1 MLLIA
6 TILSNINKMTEI
18 LKVPKSWKIKK
29 KEWIKQ
35 ESSCLKQSRRHIIL
49 LGIRKDKKENLLKL
63 KIKIKFQNLNLNFQ
77 ALFRIFKSYLK
88 SSFCP

>member
-1 MLLIA
+1 MLKAL
-6 TILSNINKMTEI
+6 E
-18 LKVPKSWKIKK
+18 
-29 KEWIKQ
+29 KEN
-35 ESSCLKQSRRHIIL
+35 HFIL

-77 ALFRIFKSYLK
+77 ALFRIFKFYIK